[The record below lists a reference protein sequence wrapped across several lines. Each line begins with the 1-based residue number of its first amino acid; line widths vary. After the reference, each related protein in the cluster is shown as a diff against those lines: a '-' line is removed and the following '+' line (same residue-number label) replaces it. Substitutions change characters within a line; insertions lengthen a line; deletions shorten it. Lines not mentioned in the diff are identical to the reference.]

1 MKLYRIRN
9 WSDLFENNR
18 TRELK
23 HMAWVPV
30 PNRHDGDGYT
40 TLVSRKN
47 GAAIYGAWMVILQVA
62 SRCDPRGTLLR
73 APQKPHDAA
82 SIARITRLPEA
93 DIQAALDACTTE
105 TQWLEV
111 EDIPTIP
118 QEGAVKPQEGAPIPQ
133 DTAQERNGK
142 NRTEQNGK
150 NVWVACPE
158 QLRLNALFKR
168 RPTTKWSADEL
179 SAWKSITPLDNE
191 DFTAVE
197 RFHATPGTYHRKDLL
212 TLLRH
217 WGEEVDRARQSDH
230 KPIPEPKQIQESIT
244 VKML

>member
-1 MKLYRIRN
+1 M
-9 WSDLFENNR
+9 
-18 TRELK
+18 
-23 HMAWVPV
+23 
-30 PNRHDGDGYT
+30 PNKQDGDGYT
-40 TLVSRKN
+40 LVMQEKD
-47 GAAIYGAWMVILQVA
+47 GAAILGAWTTLLQVA
-62 SRCDPRGTLLR
+62 SKCDPRGTLMR
-73 APQKPHDAA
+73 DCKIPHDAV
-82 SIARITRLPEA
+82 SLSRITRIPEA
-93 DIQAALDACTTE
+93 VFQRALKILSAQDVM
-105 TQWLEV
+105 WLDV
-111 EDIPTIP
+111 NVLD
-118 QEGAVKPQEGAPIPQ
+118 GAPHVPAPKC
-133 DTAQERNGK
+133 DPSTAPECLEGNGK
-142 NRTEQNGK
+142 NRIEQNGK

-168 RPTTKWSADEL
+168 RPTTKWSTDEL
-179 SAWKSITPLDNE
+179 SAWKSITPLDDE